1 MLLTVSYLVHVIA
14 AGFWSG
20 AVLFVAYVLLPEASH
35 AVIDRKGYV
44 VQMDRLLR
52 VTRWSGI
59 VIPITGFYQLWVL
72 YPWDRLVG
80 TVDGWLV
87 LTMLG
92 LWGLLNSVIELG
104 VFAMRKEVDPVGY
117 GTFLQEGFPPELLND
132 ELTLERLHQLGRP
145 YLLVSVLLAVLL
157 LGNAALLAVPTLP
170 L

>member
-1 MLLTVSYLVHVIA
+1 VLLTVSYLLHVLA
-14 AGFWSG
+14 AGFWTG
-20 AVLFVAYVLLPEASH
+20 AVLFVAYILVSDAGRDVVSRD
-35 AVIDRKGYV
+35 AYV

-52 VTRWSGI
+52 VTRW
-59 VIPITGFYQLWVL
+59 TGVVLPTTGLYQMWVL

-87 LTMLG
+87 LSMLG
-92 LWGLLNSVIELG
+92 LWGVLNGVIELG
-104 VFAMRKEVDPVGY
+104 VFVMRREADPVGY
-117 GTFLQEGFPPELLND
+117 GTFLQEGFPTDALTE

-157 LGNAALLAVPTLP
+157 LGNAALLAAPGLP